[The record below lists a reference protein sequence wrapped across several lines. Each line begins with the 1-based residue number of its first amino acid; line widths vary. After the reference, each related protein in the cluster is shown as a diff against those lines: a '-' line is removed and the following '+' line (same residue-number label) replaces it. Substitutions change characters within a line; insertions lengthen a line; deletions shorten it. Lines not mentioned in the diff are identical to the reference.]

1 VSPREQVLADAL
13 ALSDDD
19 RLELARDLLRSI
31 EPVEL
36 TAEQKAE
43 LRESVAAL
51 RRGEGI
57 AVTDVDEFID
67 GLDV

>member
-1 VSPREQVLADAL
+1 MSPREQVLADAL